1 MKFTRFIITFILLLS
16 TVSLSYAVLPRI
28 PTQEQLDKNCIKVL
42 LNIDNDYHYF
52 AVRTIVKFDNTGFTV
67 KFGKW
72 GLNRNFIPKDT
83 ILNWDEVVKSY
94 GEKK

>member
-1 MKFTRFIITFILLLS
+1 MISAKIIIIILLLCS
-16 TVSLSYAVLPRI
+16 NAYGALARI
-28 PTQEQLDKNCIKVL
+28 PTQVELDKKCIAVK
-42 LNIDNDYHYF
+42 LNIDNDIHYF
-52 AVRTIVKFDNTGFTV
+52 AVRTIVQFDDTGFTV

-72 GLNRNFIPKDT
+72 GERRNFIPKDT